1 MSDRSSFPLESV
13 LHSPSINEINKLSP
27 YAVKL
32 AKRWAKER
40 PGETRELE
48 ASGKLVEVLK
58 QRAEDESLRQWRS
71 RIRAVRGQGDA
82 SPGGAQP

>member
-1 MSDRSSFPLESV
+1 MSDRSSFSLESV

-27 YAVKL
+27 YAVRL
-32 AKRWAKER
+32 ARRWAKER

-58 QRAEDESLRQWRS
+58 ERAEEESLRQWRS
-71 RIRAVRGQGDA
+71 RVRAVRGEDA
-82 SPGGAQP
+82 SPGGA